1 MSTNI
6 KFLNKGRYI
15 LIMEPEEALKDFGLS
30 EKEVKV
36 YIALLRLGT
45 SSVNRIAE
53 KSMLQRTTTYDIL
66 KSLTEKGLVS
76 HVVKEKKRYFEAADP
91 NKLLNILKEKE
102 GRVAE
107 IIPGLELIRKSIKEK
122 PSITLY
128 EGRAGM
134 KTILEDILKTKKDFM
149 CYASKN
155 DLAKFFKY
163 YFPHFVDERVNL
175 GIKAK
180 LILDA
185 EPIAKELT
193 EYKIVHK
200 RFKTATWIYGNRIA
214 ILTLEEKEPVGII
227 IENEEI
233 ANTQRIVFEIMWAS
247 K

>member
-1 MSTNI
+1 
-6 KFLNKGRYI
+6 
-15 LIMEPEEALKDFGLS
+15 MEPEEALKEFGLS

-91 NKLLNILKEKE
+91 NKLLNMLKEKE
-102 GRVAE
+102 GKIAE

-149 CYASKN
+149 CYASKK

-163 YFPHFVDERVNL
+163 YFPHFVDERVKL

-193 EYKIVHK
+193 EFKIINK
-200 RFKTATWIYGNRIA
+200 KFKTATWIYGNRIA
-214 ILTLEEKEPVGII
+214 ILTLEENEPVGII

-233 ANTQRIVFEIMWAS
+233 ANTQRIVFEVMWAS